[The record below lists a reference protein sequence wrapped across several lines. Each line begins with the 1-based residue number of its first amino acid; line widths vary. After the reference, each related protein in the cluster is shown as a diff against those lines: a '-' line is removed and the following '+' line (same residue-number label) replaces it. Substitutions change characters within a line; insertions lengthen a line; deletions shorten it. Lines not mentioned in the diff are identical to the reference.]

1 MWFNFFSSRRRD
13 VAAPA
18 KPAPGARGSDVERA
32 ALTVALYS
40 LLQDLPQ
47 SYSGRENIKL
57 LCHAI
62 LGATSRLRFVWVGF
76 CRDRSERVKPYAAA
90 GACAPEAA
98 EWSLPRSAFDAA
110 GPYSQARPGPES
122 GGQAMHGV
130 FLPWRAD
137 PAACS
142 AACAL
147 AIPLRSDTPGLR
159 GMIVFYADSPEYFQ
173 TLGVPAFQA
182 FCHVAEIIWKQ
193 SSLAHLAA
201 QQAQQDQ
208 LTGLMS
214 RRQTMLALE
223 KEVIEAEQGGHPLSI
238 LMCRIEGIGKLNALY
253 GSVASDAILAAFA
266 RELAERMRP
275 QSLGGRWAGVTF
287 LYVLPGTGPAA
298 AESLAAKLR
307 ADFLAR
313 PISVDNWSVR
323 LEVAVGVAAYSSQ
336 IMGLDD
342 LVLHAA
348 QGLSARAP
356 ESAMALP

>member
-1 MWFNFFSSRRRD
+1 M
-13 VAAPA
+13 APA
-18 KPAPGARGSDVERA
+18 KPAPGAHGSDAERA

-76 CRDRSERVKPYAAA
+76 CRERAERVKPYAAA
-90 GACAPEAA
+90 GACAQESAD
-98 EWSLPRSAFDAA
+98 WSLPRSAFDAA
-110 GPYSQARPGPES
+110 GAYSQVRPGLGS
-122 GGQAMHGV
+122 GEQAMQGV
-130 FLPWRAD
+130 FFPWRGK
-137 PAACS
+137 PSACS
-142 AACAL
+142 ASCAL

-173 TLGVPAFQA
+173 GLGVPVFQA

-201 QQAQQDQ
+201 QQVQQDQ

-223 KEVIEAEQGGHPLSI
+223 KEIAAAEQGGHALSI

-253 GSVASDAILAAFA
+253 GCVASDAILAAFA

-287 LYVLPGTGPAA
+287 LYVLPGIDA
-298 AESLAAKLR
+298 AEAGAVAAQLR
-307 ADFLAR
+307 ADFVAR
-313 PISVDNWSVR
+313 PVSVDNWSVR
-323 LEVAVGVAAYSSQ
+323 LEVAVGVAAYSSE

-348 QGLSARAP
+348 QGLSARTP
-356 ESAMALP
+356 EPAMSL